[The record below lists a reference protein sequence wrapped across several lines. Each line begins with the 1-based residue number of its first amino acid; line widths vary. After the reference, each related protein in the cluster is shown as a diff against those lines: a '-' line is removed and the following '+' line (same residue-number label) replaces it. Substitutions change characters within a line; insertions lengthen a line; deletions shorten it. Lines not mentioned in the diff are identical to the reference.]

1 MDYSALATTL
11 NRMNLEQ
18 LREVNRLVVNQI
30 NHLHRQNA
38 AKALTRFKV
47 GDLIE
52 FTCDRQHRK
61 IRARV
66 ERINQ
71 KSLSCHEVD
80 GLRMQWRVSPNMCR
94 LVGA

>member
-1 MDYSALATTL
+1 MDYTALATTL

-30 NHLHRQNA
+30 NHLHRQSDA
-38 AKALTRFKV
+38 RALTRFKV

-52 FTCDRQHRK
+52 FTSDKHARK
-61 IRARV
+61 VRARV

-71 KSLSCHEVD
+71 KSLSCAEVD

-94 LVGA
+94 LLGS

>member
-1 MDYSALATTL
+1 MDYTELASTL
-11 NRMNLEQ
+11 NRMSLEQ
-18 LREVNRLVVNQI
+18 LREVNRLVCNQI
-30 NHLHRQNA
+30 NHLHRQSE

-52 FTCDRQHRK
+52 FTSDKLHRK
-61 IRARV
+61 VQARV

-71 KSLSCHEVD
+71 KSLSCHETD
-80 GLRMQWRVSPNMCR
+80 GMRMQWRVSPNMCR